1 LQATDR
7 SHLPVSFARPSG
19 AAQVARRKALYL
31 GLHPETAKG
40 VAGAD
45 ARWDATAK
53 LATASFVADTA
64 EKTGA
69 AERSIRREAERGEK
83 IAPSSRI
90 RDACG
95 GNS

>member
-1 LQATDR
+1 
-7 SHLPVSFARPSG
+7 
-19 AAQVARRKALYL
+19 
-31 GLHPETAKG
+31 
-40 VAGAD
+40 
-45 ARWDATAK
+45 